1 MTDSSSE
8 PINVIVAIEMDDELI
23 DAIRDV
29 SPRLRVERY
38 IDKVP
43 DGAWATV
50 EVLLTASVFPAPEQV
65 PRLRWIQSY
74 SAGIDVILDRPI
86 VQSPEVEVTSA
97 SGVHS
102 VQMGE
107 FALAMMLAF
116 NYKLRPLIER
126 QARSE
131 WSRGMQSNG
140 LPDFF
145 LPHELRGQTLGIHGY
160 GSIGRELA
168 RQATALGMTVLAT
181 KHNLMQLADD
191 GWREP
196 NTGDPTGD
204 IPARLYPPEA
214 LASMARECDFLV
226 ILAPLT
232 EASRHSVNETVLNAM
247 KPTAVLV
254 NLARGG
260 LIDEQ
265 AMIQALTAQKIG
277 GAALDVFE
285 QEPLPPES
293 PLWTLPNVIV
303 SPHIAGA
310 SVNYHR
316 KAVALFIDNLHRYL
330 DHQPL
335 MNRLR
340 REQGY

>member
-1 MTDSSSE
+1 MTDNSSE
-8 PINVIVAIEMDDELI
+8 PINVVVAIEMTDELI
-23 DAIRDV
+23 GAIRDV

-38 IDKVP
+38 GGKVP
-43 DGAWATV
+43 DKAWANV
-50 EVLLTASVFPAPEQV
+50 EVLLTGGTFPTPEQV
-65 PRLRWIQSY
+65 PHLRWIQLY
-74 SAGIDVILDRPI
+74 SAGVDGMIDEPI
-86 VQSPEVEVTSA
+86 ARSPDIEVTSA
-97 SGVHS
+97 SGVHA

-107 FALAMMLAF
+107 FALAMMMAF
-116 NYKLRPLIER
+116 NFKLRRMIEA
-126 QARSE
+126 QAKSE
-131 WSRGMQSNG
+131 WSRVGQLNGMPDVY
-140 LPDFF
+140 LPR
-145 LPHELRGQTLGIHGY
+145 ELRGQTLGIHGY

-181 KHNLMQLADD
+181 KHNLMLLADD

-204 IPARLYPPEA
+204 IPVRLYPSEA

-226 ILAPLT
+226 ILAPIT
-232 EASRHSVNETVLNAM
+232 TATHHSINETVLSAM

-260 LIDEQ
+260 LVDEQ
-265 AMIQALTAQKIG
+265 ALIHALTNKKIG

-293 PLWTLPNVIV
+293 PLWKLPNVII
-303 SPHIAGA
+303 SPHVAGA
-310 SVNYHR
+310 SVNYHD
-316 KAVALFIDNLHRYL
+316 KVVALFIDNLRRYL
-330 DHQPL
+330 DQQPL